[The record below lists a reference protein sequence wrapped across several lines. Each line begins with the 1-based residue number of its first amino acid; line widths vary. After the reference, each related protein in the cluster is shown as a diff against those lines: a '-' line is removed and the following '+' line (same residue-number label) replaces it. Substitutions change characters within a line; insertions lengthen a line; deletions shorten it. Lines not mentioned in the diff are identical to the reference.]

1 MTDAPANIP
10 LRTCPICK
18 KPVDIASDAFPF
30 CSPRCRLVDLNQ
42 WMEGRY
48 SVTRPLDP
56 QDIDDGPPEA
66 DGKSGVTPRE

>member
-1 MTDAPANIP
+1 MTSSQSNRPA
-10 LRTCPICK
+10 RQCPICK
-18 KPVDIASDAFPF
+18 KPADINSAAFPF

-56 QDIDDGPPEA
+56 QDIDEGLSGPAEDG
-66 DGKSGVTPRE
+66 GKDEQL